1 MDGVD
6 VVDTVVTTVA
16 TGAGGASAGRS
27 QHRIRPARGLPGGR
41 AVVGAML
48 VTAAAITVFM
58 AYLEATAEP
67 TTVYLVADRDI
78 APGTRFPD
86 RASVLAA
93 ITSEAI
99 SLPPA
104 VAERAIPV
112 EEVADLVGG
121 VVLAPLEHGDLLLR
135 SALVTDDGGRD
146 LQTLSFRIPAVDAVA
161 GTLVAGERVDVLA
174 TYGAGEPAYTAYV
187 VRGVPLLR
195 IGAVDGGSV
204 SVNGDLALTI
214 AVGAL
219 EDVQALG
226 HAITGASLLV
236 TRSTATAEHTDPVPA
251 PYRRSSRAGSSLPEP
266 LPEPPTDP
274 TTGKGS

>member
-1 MDGVD
+1 MD
-6 VVDTVVTTVA
+6 VVDTAVTTVA
-16 TGAGGASAGRS
+16 PGPGAPGAGRS

-48 VTAAAITVFM
+48 VTAAAITVFV
-58 AYLEATAEP
+58 AHLQATAEP

-93 ITSEAI
+93 ITSDAI
-99 SLPPA
+99 ALPPA

-121 VVLAPLEHGDLLLR
+121 MVLAPLEHGDLLLR

-161 GTLVAGERVDVLA
+161 GTLVAGEWVDVLA
-174 TYGAGEPAYTAYV
+174 TYGSGEQAYTAYV

-214 AVGAL
+214 AVAAL

-236 TRSTATAEHTDPVPA
+236 TRSTASAGHADPVPA
-251 PYRRSSRAGSSLPEP
+251 PYRLSSRAGPSVTEP
-266 LPEPPTDP
+266 LTAPSAEPIAGHRP
-274 TTGKGS
+274 